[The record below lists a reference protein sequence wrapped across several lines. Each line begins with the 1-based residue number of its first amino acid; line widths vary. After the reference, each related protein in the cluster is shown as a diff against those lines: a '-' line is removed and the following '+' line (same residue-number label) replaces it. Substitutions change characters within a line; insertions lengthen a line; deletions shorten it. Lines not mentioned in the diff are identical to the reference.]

1 MVFEYCFRGE
11 FKREEY
17 ILDVIFSSL
26 IDTERRPSK
35 ASGNNDPLVRFVL
48 LQGTRNAVTSGNANA
63 NAIQHLGSIFKL
75 LFSSFVLCDCF
86 RNSKENSQEAG
97 SNNIGIAHD
106 APVFAIKPGHDAP
119 VSQSLT
125 KATTQPKTSDND

>member
-48 LQGTRNAVTSGNANA
+48 LQGTRNAVTSGNAQCQCQCHPA
-63 NAIQHLGSIFKL
+63 SRQHLQVVVLVVCFVR
-75 LFSSFVLCDCF
+75 LFSKFE
-86 RNSKENSQEAG
+86 RE
-97 SNNIGIAHD
+97 
-106 APVFAIKPGHDAP
+106 
-119 VSQSLT
+119 
-125 KATTQPKTSDND
+125 QPRGRLE